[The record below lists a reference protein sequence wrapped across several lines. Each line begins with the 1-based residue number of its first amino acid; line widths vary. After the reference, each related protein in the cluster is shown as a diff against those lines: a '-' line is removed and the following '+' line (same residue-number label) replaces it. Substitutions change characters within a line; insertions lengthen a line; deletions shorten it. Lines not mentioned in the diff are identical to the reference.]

1 MAISNKV
8 HLFNN
13 LILSFELPTIFY
25 GILSVVRASG
35 RLFWPVYYLI
45 FFISIIFLYKKFSKK
60 NSLYILILV
69 FCLQFVDIYP
79 GLKKFFNSNIFVI
92 ENKKIDY
99 PFWKNLTKN
108 NSILRTTYLNNE
120 TKFLI
125 SLREVMLL
133 ANIKTTD
140 IATHG
145 RYNRKLASVSRSN
158 LYKSFDQ
165 KQIPKNVIFA
175 IDNYNHLRN
184 LKYLFKDKDVG
195 FFL

>member
-13 LILSFELPTIFY
+13 LILSFELPTILY
-25 GILSVVRASG
+25 GMLSVVRASG

-60 NSLYILILV
+60 NSLYILTLV

-120 TKFLI
+120 TKFLL

-133 ANIKTTD
+133 ENIKTTD

-158 LYKSFDQ
+158 LYKSFD
-165 KQIPKNVIFA
+165 
-175 IDNYNHLRN
+175 R
-184 LKYLFKDKDVG
+184 
-195 FFL
+195 